1 MEVSKEGK
9 ICIAPHQGLGDLIL
23 CIGMFRYLASKHSE
37 LRIIVTSKNRLE
49 LERILGPSSSITYT
63 SLPTL
68 PRRRPWSFLET
79 FLVWVALGWAQVSGF
94 KRVALGYIGKDFF
107 SPGSKMRFDENFYSQ
122 ASVPFEAR
130 WSFFRIDR
138 DKSREDNLFNILN
151 PTGQEFVFLHEDQAR
166 GFKIDRGMI
175 PKNKRV
181 IEPLPP
187 GGGLKI
193 ADYVKVLEQASEIH
207 VIESS
212 FAALIESLD
221 LKTIKFAH
229 RYARPEAS
237 NDPLH
242 EFTYRSNWKVII
254 NPRDSSY

>member
-1 MEVSKEGK
+1 MEVSKKGK

-68 PRRRPWSFLET
+68 PRRRPWSFIEI
-79 FLVWVALGWAQVSGF
+79 FLVWVALGWSQVCGF
-94 KRVALGYIGKDFF
+94 RKVALGYIGKDFF
-107 SPGSKMRFDENFYSQ
+107 SLDSIMRFDENFYSQ

-130 WSFFRIDR
+130 WSFFSIYR
-138 DKSREDNLFNILN
+138 DKSREDNLLKLLN

-175 PKNKRV
+175 PKNKMV

-187 GGGLKI
+187 GRGLMI
-193 ADYVKVLEQASEIH
+193 ADYVKLLECASEIH

-212 FAALIESLD
+212 FAALIESLN

-242 EFTYRSNWKVII
+242 EFTYRSEWKVILH
-254 NPRDSSY
+254 SKES